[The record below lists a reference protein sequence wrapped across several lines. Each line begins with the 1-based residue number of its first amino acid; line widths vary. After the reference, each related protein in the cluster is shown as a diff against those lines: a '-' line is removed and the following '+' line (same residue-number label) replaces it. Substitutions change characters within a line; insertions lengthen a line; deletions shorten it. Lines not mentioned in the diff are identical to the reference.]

1 MRIPLLAVLALAVS
15 PLVTQA
21 QAPVFKIDKAGSS
34 VKFSVKASVA
44 IDGTFQKWE
53 ANMLF
58 TSAKLSTAVLDIKI
72 DASSIDTG
80 SGMKD
85 DKLKGKDFFDVQDDP
100 YITFHSTKIVST
112 GPTTFEVD
120 GNFTIRGVSKPE
132 KLTFTIDGAGTGTG
146 SITGTMVFNRKDYGM
161 TKGIPFVKIADSVE
175 VTVDLKATRTSG
187 PVVDLKN

>member
-1 MRIPLLAVLALAVS
+1 
-15 PLVTQA
+15 
-21 QAPVFKIDKAGSS
+21 

-44 IDGTFQKWE
+44 IDGTFQKWD
-53 ANMLF
+53 ASMLF

-85 DKLKGKDFFDVQDDP
+85 DKLKGKDFFDVNDDP

-132 KLTFTIDGAGTGTG
+132 KLTFTIEGAGTGSG

-175 VTVDLKATRTSG
+175 VSVDIKATRTSG

>member
-1 MRIPLLAVLALAVS
+1 MRIPLLAVLALAVT
-15 PLVTQA
+15 PFATQA

-44 IDGTFQKWE
+44 IDGTFQKWD

-58 TSAKLSTAVLDIKI
+58 TSAKLSSAVLDIKI

-85 DKLKGKDFFDVQDDP
+85 DKLKGKDFFDVKDDP
-100 YITFHSTKIVST
+100 YITFHSTKMVST
-112 GPTTFEVD
+112 GANTFEVD

-132 KLTFTIDGAGTGTG
+132 KLTFTIEGAGTGTG
-146 SITGTMVFNRKDYGM
+146 SITGTMTFNRKDYGM

-175 VTVDLKATRTSG
+175 VTVDIKATRTSG

>member
-44 IDGTFQKWE
+44 IDGTFEKWT
-53 ANMLF
+53 ATMLF
-58 TSAKLSTAVLDIKI
+58 TSPSLSSAVLDIKI
-72 DASSIDTG
+72 EADSIDTG

-85 DKLKGKDFFDVQDDP
+85 DKLKGKDFFDVKDDP

-112 GPTTFEVD
+112 GPNTFEVD
-120 GNFTIRGVSKPE
+120 GNFSIRGVSKPE
-132 KLTFTIDGAGTGTG
+132 KLTFTVTGAGTGSG
-146 SITGTMVFNRKDYGM
+146 SITGTMAFDRKDYGM
-161 TKGIPFVKIADSVE
+161 TKGIPFVKIADRVE
-175 VTVDLKATRTSG
+175 VSVDLKGTRVSG
-187 PVVDLKN
+187 PPVDFKN